1 MKKIIWK
8 TYFYESKIE
17 KQLHQK
23 YLIDLRKTAG
33 TIKSIKVPVAA
44 KTRRAAGYIKF
55 TEAEKKER
63 RYQRFLDNKRNTD
76 LIEHFNNDLTATLH
90 STGIKFGITR
100 ERARQI
106 IETAKSYGI
115 EVRSYEKR
123 SEHLRNMQTKKVAS
137 EIQYALENLYGTP
150 EYFVWQKDFRKRS
163 NAIQKKFL
171 RDVMRKAWNHNLLDP
186 LDSFECYLEPTDK
199 HHKVV
204 NLKNQGYTATQV
216 ATKIGRSKPTV
227 DNLIREA
234 RAFGLYPEP
243 KGWRLKQRKAV
254 SLTRDEIDKRLDEI
268 RTHMKSGMNISQT
281 EKMIRGK
288 SGQTIH
294 HFVARHHY
302 FAKLEQNKK
311 EQLEC

>member
-1 MKKIIWK
+1 MKKLIWK

-33 TIKSIKVPVAA
+33 TIKSNKVPKAA
-44 KTRRAAGYIKF
+44 RYIKL

-63 RYQRFLDNKRNTD
+63 RFLRFSNNKRNTD
-76 LIEHFNNDLTATLH
+76 LIKHFNNDLTATLH

-106 IETAKSYGI
+106 LETAKSYGI
-115 EVRSYEKR
+115 KVRAYGTR
-123 SEHLRNMQTKKVAS
+123 TEHLRNMQTKKVAS

-171 RDVMRKAWNHNLLDP
+171 RDVMKKAWKNNLLDP
-186 LDSFECYLEPTDK
+186 LDSFEFYLKPTDK

-204 NLKNQGYTATQV
+204 SLKNQGYTATQV
-216 ATKIGRSKPTV
+216 ATKIGKSKPTV

-243 KGWRLKQRKAV
+243 KGWRLNQIKAV
-254 SLTRDEIDKRLDEI
+254 SLTQEEIDKRLDEI
-268 RTHMKSGMNISQT
+268 RTHMRSGMNISQI
-281 EKMIRGK
+281 ERMQRGK

-294 HFVARHHY
+294 HFISRHY
-302 FAKLEQNKK
+302 YLPKYEQNKK